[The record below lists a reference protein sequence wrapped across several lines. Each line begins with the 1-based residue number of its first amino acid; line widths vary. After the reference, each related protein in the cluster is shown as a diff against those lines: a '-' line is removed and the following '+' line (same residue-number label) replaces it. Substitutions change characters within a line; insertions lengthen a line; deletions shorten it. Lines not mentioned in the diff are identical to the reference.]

1 MSAALDF
8 APDLY
13 LPARAG
19 DQGPHDATILTLV
32 RPSAGS
38 VAAPLRLT
46 RRGVVVLALAVAAL
60 AAALLS
66 LAALSAPSTGA
77 GRGQQPA
84 TVTVHQGDTLWAI
97 AARVAPDRD
106 PRAEVAQL
114 QRRNHLDG
122 VALTPG
128 QVLRTR

>member
-1 MSAALDF
+1 MSAAIDF
-8 APDLY
+8 GPELY
-13 LPARAG
+13 LPANGA
-19 DQGPHDATILTLV
+19 DDGPHNATILTLT

-46 RRGVVVLALAVAAL
+46 RRGVVVLTLAVAAL
-60 AAALLS
+60 AVALLS
-66 LAALSAPSTGA
+66 VAALSAPSA
-77 GRGQQPA
+77 GPGHRQQPA

-114 QRRNHLDG
+114 QRRNHLAG

>member
-8 APDLY
+8 GPELY
-13 LPARAG
+13 LPASAA
-19 DQGPHDATILTLV
+19 DDGPHNATILTLV

-46 RRGVVVLALAVAAL
+46 RRGVVVLILAVAAL
-60 AAALLS
+60 AVALLS
-66 LAALSAPSTGA
+66 VAALSAPNAGA
-77 GRGQQPA
+77 GHRQQPA
-84 TVTVHQGDTLWAI
+84 TVTVHEGDTLWSI
-97 AARVAPDRD
+97 ATRVAPDRD

-114 QRRNHLDG
+114 QRRNHLAG

>member
-8 APDLY
+8 APDVY
-13 LPARAG
+13 GPTRASDEG
-19 DQGPHDATILTLV
+19 SRDATILTLV
-32 RPSAGS
+32 RPSAAS

-46 RRGVVVLALAVAAL
+46 RRGVVVLGLAVAAL
-60 AAALLS
+60 AVALLS
-66 LAALSAPSTGA
+66 LAALSAPSAGA
-77 GRGQQPA
+77 GPGPQPA

-128 QVLRTR
+128 QVLHTR

>member
-1 MSAALDF
+1 MSAAVDF
-8 APDLY
+8 APDVY
-13 LPARAG
+13 LPTTTG
-19 DQGPHDATILTLV
+19 EQGPHDATILTLA

-46 RRGVVVLALAVAAL
+46 RRGLVVLVLAVTTLAVAL
-60 AAALLS
+60 VS
-66 LAALSAPSTGA
+66 VAALSAPSSGA
-77 GRGQQPA
+77 GHRQQPA
-84 TVTVHQGDTLWAI
+84 TVTVHEGDTLWAI
-97 AARVAPDRD
+97 AARVAPGRD

-114 QRRNHLDG
+114 QRRNHLAG